1 MGLIAAGTMV
11 ASGRV
16 RRPGWVETSGGHI
29 AACEFPDG
37 TLVPGFVDM
46 HVHGGGGA
54 SYTEPDGIAK
64 AAAFHLRHGTTT
76 TMASL
81 VTGSPAELLGGVRAL
96 AEIRMVTLAPELPGA
111 DAAIRRFADAGVV
124 VAVGHTNADYRQTR
138 HAIAL
143 GATVGTHLFNA
154 MPPLHHREPGPALA
168 LLRDP
173 RVTVELIA
181 DGVHVHPDVV
191 HAVIDA
197 DGPERVALVTDALA
211 RRRVPAGPG
220 AHRRRRRRSRG
231 CTGRR
236 RSRAAP
242 PPWTGSFAPWPGQA
256 PTATPRS
263 RPRCR

>member
-1 MGLIAAGTMV
+1 M
-11 ASGRV
+11 
-16 RRPGWVETSGGHI
+16 
-29 AACEFPDG
+29 
-37 TLVPGFVDM
+37 PGFVDM

-96 AEIRMVTLAPELPGA
+96 ARSRASTGPWLSRARCGAHDARRMIRMVTLAPELPGA

-197 DGPERVALVTDALA
+197 DG
-211 RRRVPAGPG
+211 
-220 AHRRRRRRSRG
+220 RRRRRRSRG